1 MIESIIS
8 YALLL
13 FMIGSGL
20 ALAKAEICSWRSE
33 IKQQKLVR
41 RVMGG

>member
-1 MIESIIS
+1 MIDTIIS
-8 YALLL
+8 YALLI
-13 FMIGSGL
+13 FVIGGGL

-41 RVMGG
+41 RVMGE